1 MKVDFEKLKEPG
13 LYEEPQGSGKKTRAA
28 PDRVPGIQIK
38 SREERVPGVRLK
50 SQRHARDPK
59 PDFWSYPSWMR
70 QGAAAMAMM
79 FALCLTVTAVWE
91 HLGPPGNAAADERG
105 AVTASMDEAADM
117 TEKQVRVTEMD
128 MAGSGNTIEVMQ
140 MAMTNTPEATD
151 ETAKNTVAQVIVRDI
166 TEGVIPADGE
176 TDSEKPYSETVSELE
191 ATQDEEPSHAN
202 TDELP
207 DGPAGANI
215 NELPDEPAGEPLAE
229 QSSGLFYEDNGESQ
243 DKQNSE
249 LFTDSNGL
257 FAGYGG
263 EDLFQKDTDGEVTEG
278 GTGPEDQTLF
288 AVAKVDGM
296 LNVRAEASED
306 AEVTGMLYK
315 DAGGK
320 ILEQTD
326 GWTQIESGD
335 LTGWVQDELLEM
347 TTEEELLSS
356 EKAVMEAEV
365 IVSSLNVR
373 TDSNTDAQIIGSVRN
388 GDRVEIINVQEDGW
402 AEVAYND
409 GTAYINTNYAD
420 VGLSLQT
427 GDTIEAYIEKVAE
440 QRKAKVAQA
449 EENAAEAGL
458 EMTVTEEYVPQ
469 DASDLEMLATI
480 IYCEAG
486 NQSHEGKVAVG
497 NVVLNR
503 VGSAKFPNDINSVL
517 RADRQFSPVG
527 SGKYDRMLGSGRIP
541 QSCYDAAQEAM
552 DGISY
557 VGGCLYFKNPD
568 IAGAHSGITI
578 GDHVFW

>member
-1 MKVDFEKLKEPG
+1 MKIDVEKMKELG
-13 LYEEPQGSGKKTRAA
+13 LYEETQGAGKTRAA
-28 PDRVPGIQIK
+28 PDRVPGIRMK
-38 SREERVPGVRLK
+38 SRQERVPGVRLK
-50 SQRHARDPK
+50 SQK
-59 PDFWSYPSWMR
+59 PVKAEKPGFWSYPSWMR

-79 FALCLTVTAVWE
+79 FALCLTVTAVWT
-91 HLGPPGNAAADERG
+91 HLGPPGSAAADEKDV
-105 AVTASMDEAADM
+105 VTASVDEAADM
-117 TEKQVRVTEMD
+117 AERQVLVTEMD

-140 MAMTNTPEATD
+140 MAMTNTPE
-151 ETAKNTVAQVIVRDI
+151 TVNEAAEDTVTQVSVRDM
-166 TEGVIPADGE
+166 TEEGIPANEE
-176 TDSEKPYSETVSELE
+176 TENEDQSSE
-191 ATQDEEPSHAN
+191 
-202 TDELP
+202 
-207 DGPAGANI
+207 GGG
-215 NELPDEPAGEPLAE
+215 ELPDEQDAE
-229 QSSGLFYEDNGESQ
+229 
-243 DKQNSE
+243 
-249 LFTDSNGL
+249 
-257 FAGYGG
+257 
-263 EDLFQKDTDGEVTEG
+263 DTDTEDTSQGAEDAEGYEPEETADEADSGETGGNTDDGQGEETDTAGDEETEEAE
-278 GTGPEDQTLF
+278 EDIESEEQVML

-306 AEVTGMLYK
+306 AEIVGMLYK
-315 DAGGK
+315 DSGGK

-356 EKAVMEAEV
+356 EKAVMEAKV
-365 IVSSLNVR
+365 TVSSLNVR
-373 TDSNTDAQIIGSVRN
+373 TDSNMDAQIIGSVHN
-388 GDRVEIINVQEDGW
+388 GDRVEIVNVQENGW
-402 AEVAYND
+402 AEVTYND
-409 GTAYINTNYAD
+409 STAYINTNYAD
-420 VGLSLQT
+420 VGISLQT
-427 GDTIEAYIEKVAE
+427 GDTIDAYIEKVAE
-440 QRKAKVAQA
+440 QKKAKVAQA

-458 EMTVTEEYVPQ
+458 EVTVTEEYVPQ

-503 VGSAKFPNDINSVL
+503 VGSDKFPNDIDSVL

-557 VGGCLYFKNPD
+557 AGGCLYFKNPN

>member
-1 MKVDFEKLKEPG
+1 MKIDVEKMKELG
-13 LYEEPQGSGKKTRAA
+13 LYEETQGTGKTRAA
-28 PDRVPGIQIK
+28 PDRVPGIRVK
-38 SREERVPGVRLK
+38 SRQERVPGVRLK
-50 SQRHARDPK
+50 SQK
-59 PDFWSYPSWMR
+59 PVKAEKPGFWSYPSWMR

-79 FALCLTVTAVWE
+79 FALCLTVTAVWT
-91 HLGPPGNAAADERG
+91 HLGPPGSAAADERD
-105 AVTASMDEAADM
+105 VMMASVDEAADM
-117 TEKQVRVTEMD
+117 AERQVLVTEMD

-140 MAMTNTPEATD
+140 MAMTNTPE
-151 ETAKNTVAQVIVRDI
+151 TVNEAAEDTVTQVSVRDM
-166 TEGVIPADGE
+166 TEEGIPANEE
-176 TDSEKPYSETVSELE
+176 TENEDQSSE
-191 ATQDEEPSHAN
+191 
-202 TDELP
+202 
-207 DGPAGANI
+207 GGG
-215 NELPDEPAGEPLAE
+215 ELPDEQDAEDTSQGAEDAEGYDPEETADEADSGETGGNTDDGQGEETDTAGDEETEEAE
-229 QSSGLFYEDNGESQ
+229 EDIESEEQ
-243 DKQNSE
+243 MM
-249 LFTDSNGL
+249 
-257 FAGYGG
+257 
-263 EDLFQKDTDGEVTEG
+263 
-278 GTGPEDQTLF
+278 F

-306 AEVTGMLYK
+306 AEIVGMLYK
-315 DAGGK
+315 DSGGK

-335 LTGWVQDELLEM
+335 LTGWVQDERLEM

-356 EKAVMEAEV
+356 EKAVMEAKV
-365 IVSSLNVR
+365 TVSSLNVR
-373 TDSNTDAQIIGSVRN
+373 TDSNMDAQIIGSVHN
-388 GDRVEIINVQEDGW
+388 GDRVEIVNVQENGW
-402 AEVAYND
+402 AEVTYND
-409 GTAYINTNYAD
+409 STAYINTNYAD
-420 VGLSLQT
+420 VGISLQT
-427 GDTIEAYIEKVAE
+427 GDTIDAYIEKVAE
-440 QRKAKVAQA
+440 QKKAKVAQA

-458 EMTVTEEYVPQ
+458 EVTVTEEYVPQ

-503 VGSAKFPNDINSVL
+503 VGSDKFPNDIDSVL

-557 VGGCLYFKNPD
+557 VGGCLYFKNPN

>member
-1 MKVDFEKLKEPG
+1 MKIDVEKMKELG
-13 LYEEPQGSGKKTRAA
+13 LYEETQGTGKTRAA
-28 PDRVPGIQIK
+28 PDRVPGIRVK
-38 SREERVPGVRLK
+38 SRQERVPGVRLK
-50 SQRHARDPK
+50 SQK
-59 PDFWSYPSWMR
+59 PVKAEKPGFWSYPSWMR

-79 FALCLTVTAVWE
+79 FALCLTVTAVWT
-91 HLGPPGNAAADERG
+91 HLGPPGSAAADEKDV
-105 AVTASMDEAADM
+105 VTASVDEAADM
-117 TEKQVRVTEMD
+117 AERQVLVTEMD

-140 MAMTNTPEATD
+140 MAMTNTPE
-151 ETAKNTVAQVIVRDI
+151 TVNEAAEDTVTQVSVRDM
-166 TEGVIPADGE
+166 TEEGIPANEE
-176 TDSEKPYSETVSELE
+176 TENEDQSSE
-191 ATQDEEPSHAN
+191 
-202 TDELP
+202 
-207 DGPAGANI
+207 GGG
-215 NELPDEPAGEPLAE
+215 ELPDEQDAE
-229 QSSGLFYEDNGESQ
+229 
-243 DKQNSE
+243 
-249 LFTDSNGL
+249 
-257 FAGYGG
+257 
-263 EDLFQKDTDGEVTEG
+263 DTDTEDTSQGAEDAEGYEPEETADEADSGETGGNTDDGQGEETDTAGDEETEEAE
-278 GTGPEDQTLF
+278 EDIESEEQVML

-306 AEVTGMLYK
+306 AEIVGMLYK
-315 DAGGK
+315 DSGGK

-356 EKAVMEAEV
+356 EKAVMEAKV
-365 IVSSLNVR
+365 TVSSLNVR
-373 TDSNTDAQIIGSVRN
+373 TDSNMDAQIIGSVHN
-388 GDRVEIINVQEDGW
+388 GDRVEIVNVQENGW
-402 AEVAYND
+402 AEVTYND
-409 GTAYINTNYAD
+409 STAYINTNYAD
-420 VGLSLQT
+420 VGISLQT
-427 GDTIEAYIEKVAE
+427 GDTIDAYIEKVAE
-440 QRKAKVAQA
+440 QKKAKVAQA

-458 EMTVTEEYVPQ
+458 EVTVTEEYVPQ

-503 VGSAKFPNDINSVL
+503 VGSDKFPNDIDLVL

-557 VGGCLYFKNPD
+557 AGGCLYFKNPN

>member
-1 MKVDFEKLKEPG
+1 MKIDVEKMKELG
-13 LYEEPQGSGKKTRAA
+13 LYEETQGTGKTRAA
-28 PDRVPGIQIK
+28 PDRVPGIRVK
-38 SREERVPGVRLK
+38 SRQERVPGVRLK
-50 SQRHARDPK
+50 SQK
-59 PDFWSYPSWMR
+59 PVKAEKPGFWSYPSWMR

-79 FALCLTVTAVWE
+79 FALCLTVTAVWT
-91 HLGPPGNAAADERG
+91 HLGPPGSAAADEKDV
-105 AVTASMDEAADM
+105 VTASVDEAADM
-117 TEKQVRVTEMD
+117 AERQVLVTEMD

-140 MAMTNTPEATD
+140 MAMTNTPE
-151 ETAKNTVAQVIVRDI
+151 TVNEAAEDTVTQVSVRDM
-166 TEGVIPADGE
+166 TEEGIPANEE
-176 TDSEKPYSETVSELE
+176 TENEDQSSE
-191 ATQDEEPSHAN
+191 
-202 TDELP
+202 
-207 DGPAGANI
+207 GGG
-215 NELPDEPAGEPLAE
+215 ELPDEQDAE
-229 QSSGLFYEDNGESQ
+229 
-243 DKQNSE
+243 
-249 LFTDSNGL
+249 
-257 FAGYGG
+257 
-263 EDLFQKDTDGEVTEG
+263 DTDTEDTSQGAEDAEGYEPEETADEADSGETGGNTDDGQGEETDTAGDEETEEAE
-278 GTGPEDQTLF
+278 EDIESEEQVML

-306 AEVTGMLYK
+306 AEIVGMLYK
-315 DAGGK
+315 DSGGK

-356 EKAVMEAEV
+356 EKAVMEAKV
-365 IVSSLNVR
+365 TVSSLNVR
-373 TDSNTDAQIIGSVRN
+373 TDSNMDAQIIGSVHN
-388 GDRVEIINVQEDGW
+388 GDRVEIVNVQENGW
-402 AEVAYND
+402 AEVTYND
-409 GTAYINTNYAD
+409 STAYINTNYAD
-420 VGLSLQT
+420 VGISLQT
-427 GDTIEAYIEKVAE
+427 GDTIDAYIEKVAE
-440 QRKAKVAQA
+440 QKKAKVAQA

-458 EMTVTEEYVPQ
+458 EVTVTEEYVPQ

-503 VGSAKFPNDINSVL
+503 VGSDKFPNDIDSVL

-557 VGGCLYFKNPD
+557 VGGCLYFKNPN

>member
-1 MKVDFEKLKEPG
+1 MKVDFEKMNELG
-13 LYEEPQGSGKKTRAA
+13 LCDDMQKTSKTRA
-28 PDRVPGIQIK
+28 PDRVPGIRVK
-38 SREERVPGVRLK
+38 SRPDRIPGVRLK
-50 SQRHARDPK
+50 SQNPARHERPER
-59 PDFWSYPSWMR
+59 PDFWSYPSWVR

-79 FALCLTVTAVWE
+79 FTLCSTVTAVYTY
-91 HLGPPGNAAADERG
+91 LGPPGNEAANERN
-105 AVTASMDEAADM
+105 VMTASMDGAADT
-117 TEKQVRVTEMD
+117 TEKQVRVTEMNVT
-128 MAGSGNTIEVMQ
+128 GSGNTIEVMQ
-140 MAMTNTPEATD
+140 MAMTNVSDTMNEPSEEIVQTSILDMTD
-151 ETAKNTVAQVIVRDI
+151 E
-166 TEGVIPADGE
+166 IPEYEE
-176 TDSEKPYSETVSELE
+176 TGDDKPYSETVSEL
-191 ATQDEEPSHAN
+191 AAVQDEEPSYEN
-202 TDELP
+202 TGELP
-207 DGPAGANI
+207 Y
-215 NELPDEPAGEPLAE
+215 EPANEFSEE
-229 QSSGLFYEDNGESQ
+229 QNSSLLYDDGNESQ

-249 LFTDSNGL
+249 LFMNDSGL
-257 FAGYGG
+257 FSGQDEGN
-263 EDLFQKDTDGEVTEG
+263 LFQKEADEDGTMSEE
-278 GTGPEDQTLF
+278 QTLF

-315 DAGGK
+315 DSGGK
-320 ILEQTD
+320 ILDQEN

-335 LTGWVQDELLEM
+335 LTGWVQDDLLEM

-356 EKAVMEAEV
+356 DKAVIEAK
-365 IVSSLNVR
+365 ITVSSLNVR
-373 TDSNTDAQIIGSVRN
+373 SDSNMDAQIIGSMHD
-388 GDRVEIINVQEDGW
+388 GDKAEVLNIQDDGW

-420 VGLSLQT
+420 VGLFLET
-427 GDTIEAYIEKVAE
+427 GDTMEAYIEKVAE
-440 QRKAKVAQA
+440 QKKAKVAQA

-458 EMTVTEEYVPQ
+458 EVTVTEEYVPQ

-503 VGSAKFPNDINSVL
+503 VASAKFPNDINSVL
-517 RADRQFSPVG
+517 RGDRQFSPVG

-557 VGGCLYFKNPD
+557 VGGCLYFKNPK

>member
-1 MKVDFEKLKEPG
+1 MKIDVEKMKELG
-13 LYEEPQGSGKKTRAA
+13 LYEETQGTGKTRAA
-28 PDRVPGIQIK
+28 PDRVPGIRVK
-38 SREERVPGVRLK
+38 SRQERVPGVRLK
-50 SQRHARDPK
+50 SQK
-59 PDFWSYPSWMR
+59 PVKAEKPGFWSYPSWMR

-79 FALCLTVTAVWE
+79 FALCLTVTAVWT
-91 HLGPPGNAAADERG
+91 HLGPPGSAAADEKDV
-105 AVTASMDEAADM
+105 VTASVDEAADM
-117 TEKQVRVTEMD
+117 AERQVLVTEMD

-140 MAMTNTPEATD
+140 MAMTNTPE
-151 ETAKNTVAQVIVRDI
+151 TVNEAAEDTVTQVSVRDM
-166 TEGVIPADGE
+166 TEEGIPANEE
-176 TDSEKPYSETVSELE
+176 TENEDQSSE
-191 ATQDEEPSHAN
+191 
-202 TDELP
+202 
-207 DGPAGANI
+207 GGG
-215 NELPDEPAGEPLAE
+215 ELPDEQDAE
-229 QSSGLFYEDNGESQ
+229 
-243 DKQNSE
+243 
-249 LFTDSNGL
+249 
-257 FAGYGG
+257 
-263 EDLFQKDTDGEVTEG
+263 DTDTEDTSQGAEDAEGYEPEETADEADSGETGGNTDDGQGEETDTAGDEETEEAE
-278 GTGPEDQTLF
+278 EDIESEEQVML

-306 AEVTGMLYK
+306 AEIVGMLYK
-315 DAGGK
+315 DSGGK

-356 EKAVMEAEV
+356 EKAVMEAKV
-365 IVSSLNVR
+365 TVSSLNVR
-373 TDSNTDAQIIGSVRN
+373 TDSNMDAQIIGSVHN
-388 GDRVEIINVQEDGW
+388 GDRVEIVNVQENGW
-402 AEVAYND
+402 AEVTYND
-409 GTAYINTNYAD
+409 STAYINTNYAD
-420 VGLSLQT
+420 VGISLQT
-427 GDTIEAYIEKVAE
+427 GDTIDAYIEKVAE
-440 QRKAKVAQA
+440 QKKAKVAQA

-458 EMTVTEEYVPQ
+458 EVTVTEEYVPQ

-503 VGSAKFPNDINSVL
+503 VGSDKFPNDIDSVL

-557 VGGCLYFKNPD
+557 AGGCLYFKNPN

>member
-1 MKVDFEKLKEPG
+1 MKIDVEKMKELG
-13 LYEEPQGSGKKTRAA
+13 LYEETQGTGKTRAA
-28 PDRVPGIQIK
+28 PDRVPGIRVK
-38 SREERVPGVRLK
+38 SRQERVPGVRLK
-50 SQRHARDPK
+50 SQK
-59 PDFWSYPSWMR
+59 PVKAEKPGFWSYPSWMR

-79 FALCLTVTAVWE
+79 FALCLTVTAVWT
-91 HLGPPGNAAADERG
+91 HLGPPGSAAADERD
-105 AVTASMDEAADM
+105 VMTASVDEAADM
-117 TEKQVRVTEMD
+117 AERQVLVTEMD

-140 MAMTNTPEATD
+140 MAMTNTPE
-151 ETAKNTVAQVIVRDI
+151 TVNEAAEDTVTQVSVRDM
-166 TEGVIPADGE
+166 TEEGIPADEE
-176 TDSEKPYSETVSELE
+176 TENEVQSSE
-191 ATQDEEPSHAN
+191 
-202 TDELP
+202 
-207 DGPAGANI
+207 GGG
-215 NELPDEPAGEPLAE
+215 ELPDEQDAE
-229 QSSGLFYEDNGESQ
+229 
-243 DKQNSE
+243 
-249 LFTDSNGL
+249 
-257 FAGYGG
+257 
-263 EDLFQKDTDGEVTEG
+263 DTDTEDTSQGAEDAEGYEPEETADEADSGETGGNTDDGQGEETDTAGDEETEEAE
-278 GTGPEDQTLF
+278 EDIESEEQVML

-306 AEVTGMLYK
+306 AEIVGMLYK
-315 DAGGK
+315 DSGGK

-356 EKAVMEAEV
+356 EKAVMEAKV
-365 IVSSLNVR
+365 TVSSLNVR
-373 TDSNTDAQIIGSVRN
+373 TDSNMDAQIIGSVHN
-388 GDRVEIINVQEDGW
+388 GDRVEIVNVQENGW
-402 AEVAYND
+402 AEVTYND
-409 GTAYINTNYAD
+409 STAYINTNYAD
-420 VGLSLQT
+420 VGISLQT
-427 GDTIEAYIEKVAE
+427 GDTIDAYIEKVAE
-440 QRKAKVAQA
+440 QKKAKVAQA

-458 EMTVTEEYVPQ
+458 EVTVTEEYVPQ

-503 VGSAKFPNDINSVL
+503 VGSDKFPNDIDSVL

-557 VGGCLYFKNPD
+557 VGGCLYFKNPN

>member
-1 MKVDFEKLKEPG
+1 MKIDVEKMKELG
-13 LYEEPQGSGKKTRAA
+13 LYEETQGTGKTRAA
-28 PDRVPGIQIK
+28 PDRVPGIRVK
-38 SREERVPGVRLK
+38 SRQERVPGVRLK
-50 SQRHARDPK
+50 SQK
-59 PDFWSYPSWMR
+59 PVKAEKPGFWSYPSWMR

-79 FALCLTVTAVWE
+79 FALCLTVTAVWT
-91 HLGPPGNAAADERG
+91 HLGPPGSAAADEKDV
-105 AVTASMDEAADM
+105 VTASVDEAADM
-117 TEKQVRVTEMD
+117 AERQVLVTEMD

-140 MAMTNTPEATD
+140 MAMTNTPE
-151 ETAKNTVAQVIVRDI
+151 TVNEAAEDTVTQVSVRDM
-166 TEGVIPADGE
+166 TEEGIPANEE
-176 TDSEKPYSETVSELE
+176 TENEDQSSE
-191 ATQDEEPSHAN
+191 
-202 TDELP
+202 
-207 DGPAGANI
+207 GGG
-215 NELPDEPAGEPLAE
+215 ELPDEQDAE
-229 QSSGLFYEDNGESQ
+229 
-243 DKQNSE
+243 
-249 LFTDSNGL
+249 
-257 FAGYGG
+257 
-263 EDLFQKDTDGEVTEG
+263 DTDTEDTSQGAEDAEGYEPEETADEADSGETGGNTDDGQGEETDTAGDEETEEAE
-278 GTGPEDQTLF
+278 EDIESEEQVML

-306 AEVTGMLYK
+306 AEIVGMLYK
-315 DAGGK
+315 DSGGK

-356 EKAVMEAEV
+356 EKAVMEAKV
-365 IVSSLNVR
+365 TVSSLNVR
-373 TDSNTDAQIIGSVRN
+373 TDSNMDAQIIGSVHN
-388 GDRVEIINVQEDGW
+388 GDRVEIVNVQENGW
-402 AEVAYND
+402 AEVTYND
-409 GTAYINTNYAD
+409 STAYINTNYAD
-420 VGLSLQT
+420 VGISLQT
-427 GDTIEAYIEKVAE
+427 GDTIDAYIEKVAE
-440 QRKAKVAQA
+440 QKKAKVAQA

-458 EMTVTEEYVPQ
+458 EVTVTEEYVPQ

-503 VGSAKFPNDINSVL
+503 VGSDKFPNDIDSVL

>member
-1 MKVDFEKLKEPG
+1 MKIDVEKMKELG
-13 LYEEPQGSGKKTRAA
+13 LYEETQGTGKTRAA
-28 PDRVPGIQIK
+28 PDRVPGIRVK
-38 SREERVPGVRLK
+38 SRQERVPGVRLK
-50 SQRHARDPK
+50 SQK
-59 PDFWSYPSWMR
+59 PVKAEKPGFWSYPSWMR

-79 FALCLTVTAVWE
+79 FALCLTVTAVWT
-91 HLGPPGNAAADERG
+91 HLGPPGSAAADERD
-105 AVTASMDEAADM
+105 VMTASVDEAADM
-117 TEKQVRVTEMD
+117 AEKQVLVTEMD

-140 MAMTNTPEATD
+140 MAMTNTPETVN
-151 ETAKNTVAQVIVRDI
+151 ETAEDTVTQVSVRDM
-166 TEGVIPADGE
+166 TEEGIPADEE
-176 TDSEKPYSETVSELE
+176 TENEVQSSE
-191 ATQDEEPSHAN
+191 
-202 TDELP
+202 
-207 DGPAGANI
+207 GGG
-215 NELPDEPAGEPLAE
+215 ELPDEQDAEDTDTEDTSQGTEDAEGYEPEETADEADSGETGGNTDDGQGEETDTAG
-229 QSSGLFYEDNGESQ
+229 D
-243 DKQNSE
+243 
-249 LFTDSNGL
+249 
-257 FAGYGG
+257 
-263 EDLFQKDTDGEVTEG
+263 KDTEEAE
-278 GTGPEDQTLF
+278 EDIESEEQVML

-306 AEVTGMLYK
+306 AEIVGMLYK
-315 DAGGK
+315 DSGGK

-356 EKAVMEAEV
+356 EKAVMEAKV
-365 IVSSLNVR
+365 TVSSLNVR
-373 TDSNTDAQIIGSVRN
+373 TDSNMDAQIIGSVHN
-388 GDRVEIINVQEDGW
+388 GDRVEIVNVQENGW
-402 AEVAYND
+402 AEVTYND
-409 GTAYINTNYAD
+409 STAYINTNYAD
-420 VGLSLQT
+420 VGISLQT
-427 GDTIEAYIEKVAE
+427 GDTIDAYIEKVAE
-440 QRKAKVAQA
+440 QKKAKVAQA

-458 EMTVTEEYVPQ
+458 EVTVTEEYIPQ

-557 VGGCLYFKNPD
+557 VGGCLYFKNPN